1 MQKQGLGWLGLCL
14 GLAGCGGA
22 SAAPECGA
30 GTYSS
35 GGECLSAALL
45 CGEGTVFKDGEC
57 VAPSTPAM
65 DGGAGATSGGAGLE
79 GGAPQGVGG
88 GEESMGGTGA
98 PESMGG
104 ASEPDDHPTCGP
116 GTTLQNQQCLP
127 DGTGSVLACGDGT
140 EQVGDECVA
149 SVSIDCGPGT
159 KLVGEQCLPEGSPVV
174 CGTGT
179 QLANGECVPLDEVT
193 CGTGTMLVGDQCVP
207 ASTVTCGDG
216 TKLEGD
222 VCVPTQVSCGP
233 GTLLEGA
240 TCVIKDAPQIPTSET
255 FSFHIAEKGAHTV
268 YFLDEAGTKVHRFD
282 LAKQAFLAP
291 LGTSQLTAKTMSVTP
306 NGDVVYLG
314 NVGGRIDAL
323 DPSTGALTFLGAGPS
338 TLIWMTVTGSFLYT
352 IDDSGAW
359 ESHATFNLQTGERV
373 FSDDWRNAS
382 YGAYYAP
389 GLNRVFTFRD
399 GTSPN
404 DIYYEEVDQ
413 STGALSTDVESP
425 YHGDYALGHPIR
437 VSPDETTVYVASGVA
452 FKTTD
457 LTYKNSI
464 GIGYTDLAFGAGRLY
479 LLHAG
484 NAGSEVVVLDDKYVM
499 LSSFQLAGTPLRLF
513 VDGGKL
519 TVFTRQ
525 AGAIVTSQTSL

>member
-30 GTYSS
+30 GTYAS

-57 VAPSTPAM
+57 VTENPA
-65 DGGAGATSGGAGLE
+65 AQVSSGGASEEGGVSNE
-79 GGAPQGVGG
+79 GGASSQGGDPDG
-88 GEESMGGTGA
+88 AAGA
-98 PESMGG
+98 PESTGG
-104 ASEPDDHPTCGP
+104 AG
-116 GTTLQNQQCLP
+116 GAYG
-127 DGTGSVLACGDGT
+127 GTGSMLSCGDGT
-140 EQVGDECVA
+140 QRVGDECVA
-149 SVSIDCGPGT
+149 IASINCGPGT
-159 KLVGEQCLPEGSPVV
+159 KLVGEQCVREGSPVV

-179 QLANGECVPLDEVT
+179 QLLNGECVPLDELA
-193 CGTGTMLVGDQCVP
+193 CGAGTSRVGDQCVP
-207 ASTVTCGDG
+207 VSSVTCGDG

-222 VCVPTQVSCGP
+222 VCVPTKVNCGP
-233 GTLLEGA
+233 GTLLEGT
-240 TCVIKDAPQIPTSET
+240 TCVIKDAPQLPTSET
-255 FSFHIAEKGAHTV
+255 FTFRIAEKGAHIV
-268 YFLDEAGTKVHRFD
+268 YFLDDAGTKVHRFD
-282 LAKQAFLAP
+282 LARQAFLSP
-291 LGTSQLTAKTMSVTP
+291 LATSQLTATTMSVTP

-323 DPSTGALTFLGAGPS
+323 NPGTGTLTFMGAGPS
-338 TLIWMTVTGSFLYT
+338 TLIWMTVTGNFLYT

-359 ESHATFNLQTGERV
+359 ESHATFNRQTGERV

-382 YGAYYAP
+382 YGASFAP

-413 STGALSTDVESP
+413 SSGALSTDVESP

-437 VSPDETTVYVASGVA
+437 LSPDETTVYVASGVA
-452 FKTTD
+452 FSTSD
-457 LTYKNSI
+457 LKYKNSI
-464 GIGYTDLAFGAGRLY
+464 GISYTDLAFGAGRLY
-479 LLHAG
+479 LLHASS
-484 NAGSEVVVLDDKYVM
+484 AGSEVVVLDDKYVM

-513 VDGGKL
+513 VDEGKL
-519 TVFTRQ
+519 TVFTRKA
-525 AGAIVTSQTSL
+525 AGIATSQTSL